1 MSHGKIEE
9 SSSCSMSCRNIGIVA
24 LFPLLVIRERTNQS
38 SIIFFRWKNFEY
50 LLKMRTLFERLSRI
64 FTRMILLLFF
74 TDVLAAVLLNEI

>member
-24 LFPLLVIRERTNQS
+24 LFPLLVIRERRNLATY
-38 SIIFFRWKNFEY
+38 FFVVKNFEY